1 MVVLLSPAV
10 APLSVDASLRVS
22 VVLAQAAC
30 EPGAVC
36 APTWLLPVAALA
48 CLSIP
53 LAILISTGE
62 AGTDRYNREVAG
74 VTLQSRAVDQFKG
87 WIDGIKDDG
96 DATEQVRDP
105 SQATR
110 AHIIPECFHSLGVR
124 RASHG
129 AGEGDNVL

>member
-1 MVVLLSPAV
+1 MLELFGIAGKRCERGVIKLARMVVLLSPAV
-10 APLSVDASLRVS
+10 APLTVDASLRVVS
-22 VVLAQAAC
+22 LVLAQAAC

-36 APTWLLPVAALA
+36 APDWLLPVAALA

-87 WIDGIKDDG
+87 WIDGMKDDG
-96 DATEQVRDP
+96 DEQVRDP

-110 AHIIPECFHSLGVR
+110 AH
-124 RASHG
+124 
-129 AGEGDNVL
+129 

>member
-1 MVVLLSPAV
+1 MTVGTHVVNLERHAV
-10 APLSVDASLRVS
+10 SDLGGDSGRGAARLAHDSKAAPSH
-22 VVLAQAAC
+22 LA
-30 EPGAVC
+30 GLC
-36 APTWLLPVAALA
+36 APDWLLPVAALA
-48 CLSIP
+48 CLSFP

-96 DATEQVRDP
+96 DATDPSQVRDP

-110 AHIIPECFHSLGVR
+110 AH
-124 RASHG
+124 
-129 AGEGDNVL
+129 